1 MRDVRLLMLIR
12 DPVDRA
18 WSQYKLASRL
28 GNIPRGMPF
37 LDAFHADRQWLQRR
51 GRYAEIIAEF
61 TGRFPGRPLV
71 LDFERIACAPAEL
84 LADVY
89 RFLGI
94 DPICDP
100 VTARTVFAAN
110 RDPLPILASD
120 AEQVAIYYRPHNA
133 SLRKMLPW
141 QPRWIDR

>member
-1 MRDVRLLMLIR
+1 MLIR

-18 WSQYKLASRL
+18 WSQYKMALRL

-37 LDAFHADRQWLQRR
+37 LEAFHADRRWLQRR
-51 GRYAEIIAEF
+51 GRYAEIMAEF
-61 TGRFPGRPLV
+61 TGCFPGRLLV
-71 LDFERIACAPAEL
+71 LDFERISSAPSEL

-110 RDPLPILASD
+110 RDPLPMPPSD
-120 AEQVAIYYRPHNA
+120 AEHAAVYYRPHNA
-133 SLRKMLPW
+133 RLRKMLPW
-141 QPRWIDR
+141 RPRWIDR